1 METSLFALVLSAACC
16 HAGWNYVA
24 RTVTGNFV
32 VFWLGICFASIA
44 ITPVAIGIAL
54 LRPVFSGTH
63 TAVIAAIAATSI
75 LHAIYFIAL
84 AKAYKRGEISVVYPI
99 ARGSG
104 IGLTAIAA
112 WILLN
117 EQPGLIGGTGILL
130 VIMGI
135 FAMGLPAWRK
145 HRGPHNIAPA
155 IAVGIT
161 IPVYSVVDDFGVTVV
176 HPVIYVWSMYVFSAL
191 LLAPIIARRY
201 KGIVMDTARS
211 YRTQIVIIGLGGMLT
226 YLAILF
232 AYQLGPVSY
241 IAAARES
248 SVVIAAALGF
258 LLLREHLGFVKV
270 LAILAIT
277 AGLLCIRIA

>member
-1 METSLFALVLSAACC
+1 
-16 HAGWNYVA
+16 
-24 RTVTGNFV
+24 
-32 VFWLGICFASIA
+32 
-44 ITPVAIGIAL
+44 
-54 LRPVFSGTH
+54 
-63 TAVIAAIAATSI
+63 
-75 LHAIYFIAL
+75 
-84 AKAYKRGEISVVYPI
+84 ISVVYPI

-232 AYQLGPVSY
+232 AYQSGPVSY

-270 LAILAIT
+270 FAILAIT